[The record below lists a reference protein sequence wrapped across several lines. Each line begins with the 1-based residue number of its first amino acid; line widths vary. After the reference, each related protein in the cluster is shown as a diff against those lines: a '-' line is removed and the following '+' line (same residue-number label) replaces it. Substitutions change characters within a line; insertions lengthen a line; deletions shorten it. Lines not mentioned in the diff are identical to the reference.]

1 MFTKK
6 NNSYHTKQFFNYPN
20 KVLMTHMKSAY
31 KMKNK
36 LNGLSKKNIS
46 QMFNDES
53 NEDKSKTE
61 YTCEHSRMINDIN
74 NDVCKNVNQSLQKSL
89 ENIKIRMKNILNNIK
104 MYNKGKE

>member
-1 MFTKK
+1 
-6 NNSYHTKQFFNYPN
+6 
-20 KVLMTHMKSAY
+20 MTHMKSAY

-74 NDVCKNVNQSLQKSL
+74 NDT
-89 ENIKIRMKNILNNIK
+89 IAR
-104 MYNKGKE
+104 